1 MSKFLN
7 NIDLQKNELQNA
19 KVHALATDPGSPV
32 AGQVYFNTADGRLK
46 IYDGTS
52 WRYASGLFDNADI
65 SATAAIALSKLA
77 TDPLARANHTGTQ
90 TANTISDFDTQVRT
104 SRLDQMALAATNVD
118 LNSQRLVGLSDPV
131 NPQDAATKSYVD
143 AFAVGLDPKQSVRV
157 ATTGSITLSGTQTI
171 DNISLSAGDRVL
183 VKDQGT
189 ASENGIY
196 VVDSSTW
203 SRASDADSDA
213 EVTAGLFTFVEEGDT
228 HADSGWVL
236 ATDNPITVGTT
247 ALTFVQFSGAG
258 QITAGDGLTKTGNTI
273 DVVGTAGRISVSAN
287 AVDIATNYAGQAT
300 IDTVGTL
307 TTGTWNADVIGVTY
321 GGTGATDAAGAKTNL
336 GFMTR
341 YATDIGDTTNTDIVI
356 THNLGT
362 RDALV
367 QVREAG
373 SPYDQVNVD
382 VEYTTT
388 NTVTLRFAVAPA
400 ANAYRAIVMG

>member
-7 NIDLQKNELQNA
+7 NIDLQKNELRNA
-19 KVHALATDPGSPV
+19 KVHALATDPSSPV

-46 IYDGTS
+46 IYDGS
-52 WRYASGLFDNADI
+52 AWRYASGLFTNDDI

-90 TANTISDFDTQVRT
+90 SASTISDFDSQVRT

-118 LNSQRLVGLSDPV
+118 LNNQRIVGLADPV
-131 NPQDAATKSYVD
+131 NAQDAATKSYVD
-143 AFAVGLDPKQSVRV
+143 AFAVGLDPKQSVRA
-157 ATTGSITLSGTQTI
+157 ATTEDINLSGTQTI
-171 DNISLSAGDRVL
+171 DGVTLVAGNRVL
-183 VKDQGT
+183 VKNQDT

-196 VVDSSTW
+196 TVASGAW

-213 EVTAGLFTFVEEGDT
+213 EVTAGLFTFVEEGT
-228 HADSGWVL
+228 ANADSGWVL

-247 ALTFVQFSGAG
+247 PLTFVQFSGAG
-258 QITAGDGLTKTGNTI
+258 QIDAGDGLTKTGNTLN
-273 DVVGTAGRISVSAN
+273 VVGTAGRISVSAN

-300 IDTVGTL
+300 IDTVGTI
-307 TTGTWNADVIGVTY
+307 TTGTWNGTPIGVSY

-336 GFMTR
+336 GFITR
-341 YATDIGDTTNTDIVI
+341 YATDIGDSTSTDIVI
-356 THNLGT
+356 THNLNT
-362 RDALV
+362 RDATV

-373 SPYDQVNVD
+373 SPYEQVNVD

-388 NTVTLRFAVAPA
+388 NTVTLRFAIAPA
-400 ANAYRAIVMG
+400 VNAYRAIVMG

>member
-7 NIDLQKNELQNA
+7 NIDLQKNELRNA
-19 KVHALATDPGSPV
+19 KVHALATDPSSPV

-46 IYDGTS
+46 IYDGS
-52 WRYASGLFDNADI
+52 AWRYASGLFTNDDI

-90 TANTISDFDTQVRT
+90 SASTISDFDSQVRT

-118 LNSQRLVGLSDPV
+118 LNNQRIVGLADPV
-131 NPQDAATKSYVD
+131 NAQDAATKSYVD
-143 AFAVGLDPKQSVRV
+143 AFAVGLDPKQSVRA
-157 ATTGSITLSGTQTI
+157 ATTEDINLSGTQTI
-171 DNISLSAGDRVL
+171 DGVTLVAGNRVL
-183 VKDQGT
+183 VKNQDT

-196 VVDSSTW
+196 TVASGAW

-213 EVTAGLFTFVEEGDT
+213 EVTAGLFTFVEEGT
-228 HADSGWVL
+228 ANADSGWVL

-258 QITAGDGLTKTGNTI
+258 QIDAGDGLTKTGNTLN
-273 DVVGTAGRISVSAN
+273 VVGTAGRISVSAN

-300 IDTVGTL
+300 IDTVGTI
-307 TTGTWNADVIGVTY
+307 TTGTWNGTPIGVSY

-336 GFMTR
+336 GFITR
-341 YATDIGDTTNTDIVI
+341 YATDIGDSTSTDIVI
-356 THNLGT
+356 THNLNT
-362 RDALV
+362 RDATV

-373 SPYDQVNVD
+373 SPYEQVNVD

-400 ANAYRAIVMG
+400 VNAYRAIVMG

>member
-7 NIDLQKNELQNA
+7 NIDLQKNELRNA
-19 KVHALATDPGSPV
+19 KVHALATDPSSPV

-46 IYDGTS
+46 IYDGS
-52 WRYASGLFDNADI
+52 AWRYASGLFTNDDI

-90 TANTISDFDTQVRT
+90 SASTISDFDSQVRT
-104 SRLDQMALAATNVD
+104 SRLDQMALAATNVN
-118 LNSQRLVGLSDPV
+118 LNNQRIVSLADPV
-131 NPQDAATKSYVD
+131 NAQDAATKSYVD
-143 AFAVGLDPKQSVRV
+143 AFAVGLDPKQSVRA
-157 ATTGSITLSGTQTI
+157 ATTEDINLSGTQTI
-171 DNISLSAGDRVL
+171 DGVTLVAGNRVL
-183 VKDQGT
+183 VKNQDT

-196 VVDSSTW
+196 TVASGAW

-213 EVTAGLFTFVEEGDT
+213 EVTAGLFTFVEEGT
-228 HADSGWVL
+228 ANADSGWVL

-258 QITAGDGLTKTGNTI
+258 QIDAGDGLTKTGNTLN
-273 DVVGTAGRISVSAN
+273 VVGTAGRISVSAN

-300 IDTVGTL
+300 IDTVGTI
-307 TTGTWNADVIGVTY
+307 TTGTWNGTPIGVSY

-336 GFMTR
+336 GFITR
-341 YATDIGDTTNTDIVI
+341 YATDIGDSTSTDIVI
-356 THNLGT
+356 THNLNT
-362 RDALV
+362 RDATV

-373 SPYDQVNVD
+373 SPYEQVNVD

-388 NTVTLRFAVAPA
+388 NTVTLRFAIAPA
-400 ANAYRAIVMG
+400 VNAYRAIVMG